1 MSAPKCITLHRDY
14 RLQQVFSQH
23 ASISVYSYKNS
34 TLSLIPI
41 VLDEIKDGPV
51 AVKVLYERVKPSLKD
66 ATDFISVMDCLY
78 ALRATDL
85 NDEGE
90 VFICL

>member
-1 MSAPKCITLHRDY
+1 MQLPNKL
-14 RLQQVFSQH
+14 
-23 ASISVYSYKNS
+23 YSYKNS

-41 VLDEIKDGPV
+41 VLNEIKGSSV
-51 AVKVLYERVKPSLKD
+51 QVKELYDRVKPSLKD

-78 ALRATDL
+78 ALRAVDL
-85 NDEGE
+85 DDQGE

>member
-1 MSAPKCITLHRDY
+1 MQLPNKL
-14 RLQQVFSQH
+14 
-23 ASISVYSYKNS
+23 YSYKSS

-41 VLDEIKDGPV
+41 VLNEIKNGPV
-51 AVKVLYERVKPSLKD
+51 LVKALYDRVKPSLND

-78 ALRATDL
+78 ALRAAGI

-90 VFICL
+90 VFMCL